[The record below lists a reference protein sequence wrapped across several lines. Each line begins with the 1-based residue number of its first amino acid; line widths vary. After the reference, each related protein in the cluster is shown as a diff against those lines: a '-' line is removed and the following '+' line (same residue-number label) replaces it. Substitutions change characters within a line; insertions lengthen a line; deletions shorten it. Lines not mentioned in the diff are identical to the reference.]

1 MDEEFIGNKVDPR
14 RVWLANLPPK
24 STEFA
29 VLQLVRPYG
38 KIVDFS
44 FPVHH
49 SGGPLQ
55 GSTLGYCFV
64 TFESEV
70 VALKA
75 MKR

>member
-1 MDEEFIGNKVDPR
+1 MDDEFISKTVDPR

-29 VLQLVRPYG
+29 VLQLVRPIG
-38 KIVDFS
+38 KIVDFN

-49 SGGPLQ
+49 TAGPLQ

-64 TFESEV
+64 TFETEEM
-70 VALKA
+70 ALKA
-75 MKR
+75 MKW